1 MTVLDRIFVTLGTS
15 FGLAYLPTAP
25 GTWGSLPGAAVFL
38 LISWTSAPADHAW
51 WIGLALVV
59 VSILSVALGPWAERF
74 WGVKDPRRF
83 VLDEVAGFLVTVLLF
98 RTPDPILTAI
108 WAFLFSRV
116 MDIIK
121 PPPGRLL
128 ERLPAGW
135 GILLDDV
142 VASLYA
148 AALLHILVR
157 ILPAFWF
164 GGWPVSIPIF

>member
-1 MTVLDRIFVTLGTS
+1 MSGYDRILNFLGTS
-15 FGLAYLPTAP
+15 FGLAYLPIAP
-25 GTWGSLPGAAVFL
+25 GTWGSIPGVLIFL
-38 LISWTSAPADHAW
+38 LISWFSPSAVHGL
-51 WIGLALVV
+51 WIALALIAVCV
-59 VSILSVALGPWAERF
+59 GCIALSPWAERH
-74 WGVKDPRRF
+74 WGVKDPNRF

-108 WAFLFSRV
+108 WAFLFSRI
-116 MDIIK
+116 MDIVK

-148 AALLHILVR
+148 AALLHILAR
-157 ILPAFWF
+157 ILPAYWF
-164 GGWPVSIPIF
+164 GGPPVSILFS